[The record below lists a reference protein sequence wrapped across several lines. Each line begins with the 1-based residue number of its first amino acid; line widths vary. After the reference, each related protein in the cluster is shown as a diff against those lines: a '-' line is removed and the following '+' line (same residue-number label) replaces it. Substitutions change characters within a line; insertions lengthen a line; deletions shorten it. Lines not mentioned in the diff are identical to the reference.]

1 MQAASRKIP
10 ITFITGNA
18 KKLEEFMSIMTG
30 DLTEAYNVTNL
41 GLNLMEIQGK
51 PEEIAKHKVKL
62 DATKCNTPVLI
73 EDVSL
78 CFNAFNGLPGPYI
91 KDFLDSVGR
100 EGLWKMIQNFE
111 DKTAYAQCIFAFCEG
126 PDAEPIVF
134 NGRCNGRIVE
144 PRGDNAFGW
153 DPVFQPDGFD
163 QTFAE
168 MSLEIKNTIS
178 HRGNA
183 LALVKQFLEEQKGAL
198 AERHSL

>member
-1 MQAASRKIP
+1 
-10 ITFITGNA
+10 
-18 KKLEEFMSIMTG
+18 
-30 DLTEAYNVTNL
+30 
-41 GLNLMEIQGK
+41 
-51 PEEIAKHKVKL
+51 
-62 DATKCNTPVLI
+62 
-73 EDVSL
+73 
-78 CFNAFNGLPGPYI
+78 
-91 KDFLDSVGR
+91 
-100 EGLWKMIQNFE
+100 
-111 DKTAYAQCIFAFCEG
+111 
-126 PDAEPIVF
+126 VF

-168 MSLEIKNTIS
+168 MSLEIKNTVS